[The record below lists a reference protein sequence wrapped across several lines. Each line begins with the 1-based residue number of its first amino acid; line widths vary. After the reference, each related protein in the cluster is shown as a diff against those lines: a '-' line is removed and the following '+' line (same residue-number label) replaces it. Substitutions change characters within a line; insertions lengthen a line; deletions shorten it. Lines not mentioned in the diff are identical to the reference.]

1 MEISRLG
8 VKLELGSNWSCSCW
22 SMPQPQQRQIPGPL
36 SEARDRTHILM
47 DTSGIRL
54 RCAAAGT
61 PDCSRKSAFVYLIF
75 RGPFVSSQGEDD
87 ESVLLLCHL
96 LSSPS
101 AKQSCRSPCPPPR
114 PTLLLCWCRGRHGYP
129 PAQRRAWGCVSVHSP
144 SWAQASAPI
153 ACLCFSSIL
162 ISCMC
167 VHVCVCLNTCVCV
180 SECAWVCICV

>member
-129 PAQRRAWGCVSVHSP
+129 SS
-144 SWAQASAPI
+144 SEASLGLRVCP
-153 ACLCFSSIL
+153 LTFLGPGFSSNRL
-162 ISCMC
+162 SVLLFHPDF
-167 VHVCVCLNTCVCV
+167 VHVCACVCV
-180 SECAWVCICV
+180 